1 MTHTKMQ
8 LYQSGLIK
16 KDITMG
22 FKCGIIGLP
31 NVGKS
36 TIFNALTQSKNA
48 LAANYP
54 FATIEPNIGRV
65 AVPDRRLDNLA
76 ALNESLSVIPTHIEF
91 VDIAG
96 LVKGANEGEGLG
108 NKFLGHIRE
117 VDAIAHVLRCFD
129 DENITHVNAKL
140 DPINDLK
147 IIESE
152 LLLSDLDI
160 LLKQQEL
167 YTKKIKSTDKDIKIK
182 LEIIDQLLMQIDASQ
197 QININEIDSNFINF
211 VHELNL
217 LSVKPTFYI
226 CNVDENSVLKGNL
239 YTNEITNILNTESS
253 KEMILVSASIESEIS
268 NIESVDEQNEF
279 LDALGL
285 KNTSLDQVIKT
296 GYNLLGLL
304 TFFTAGKKE
313 TRAWTISKNTNAAQA
328 AGKIHTDFEKGFIRA
343 ETISYN
349 DYIELG
355 GEQLAKNAGKMRQE
369 GRDYIVQEGDIFHF
383 LFNN

>member
-1 MTHTKMQ
+1 
-8 LYQSGLIK
+8 
-16 KDITMG
+16 MG

-65 AVPDRRLDNLA
+65 AVPDHRLDNLA

-96 LVKGANEGEGLG
+96 LVKGANDGEGLG

-129 DENITHVNAKL
+129 DENVTHVNAKL
-140 DPINDLK
+140 NPISDLK
-147 IIESE
+147 IVESE
-152 LLLSDLDI
+152 LMLSDLDI

-167 YTKKIKSTDKDIKIK
+167 YTKKIKSADKDIKIK

-197 QININEIDSNFINF
+197 QININEIDTSFINF

-217 LSVKPTFYI
+217 LSMKPTFYI
-226 CNVDENSVLKGNL
+226 CNVDETSVLKGNH
-239 YTNEITNILNTESS
+239 YTNEITNMLNSEIS

-268 NIESVDEQNEF
+268 NIDSIDEQNEF

-313 TRAWTISKNTNAAQA
+313 TRAWTIKQNTNAAQA

>member
-1 MTHTKMQ
+1 
-8 LYQSGLIK
+8 
-16 KDITMG
+16 MG

-31 NVGKS
+31 NIGKS

-54 FATIEPNIGRV
+54 FATIEPNVGRV
-65 AVPDRRLDNLA
+65 AVPDHRLNDLA
-76 ALNESLSVIPTHIEF
+76 SLNESLSVIPTYMEF

-117 VDAIAHVLRCFD
+117 VDAIAHVLRCFE
-129 DENITHVNAKL
+129 DENITHVNARL
-140 DPINDLK
+140 NPVDDLK
-147 IIESE
+147 VIESE

-167 YTKKIKSTDKDIKIK
+167 YTKKIKSTDKELKIK
-182 LEIIDQLLMQIDASQ
+182 LEIINQLLTQIDANQ
-197 QININEIDSNFINF
+197 EINLDEIDSNFIYF
-211 VHELNL
+211 VDELNL
-217 LSVKPTFYI
+217 LSLKPTFYI
-226 CNVDENSVLKGNL
+226 CNVDENSVVNGNQF
-239 YTNEITNILNTESS
+239 TNDLINILDNQKSREV
-253 KEMILVSASIESEIS
+253 ILVSASIESEIS
-268 NIESVDEQNEF
+268 NIESKKEQNEF

-285 KNTSLDQVIKT
+285 KDTSLDQVIKT

-313 TRAWTISKNTNAAQA
+313 TRAWTIKQNTNASQA

-349 DYIELG
+349 DYIEFG
-355 GEQLAKNAGKMRQE
+355 GEQYAKNAGKMRQE

>member
-1 MTHTKMQ
+1 
-8 LYQSGLIK
+8 
-16 KDITMG
+16 MG

-36 TIFNALTQSKNA
+36 TIFNALTQSQNA

-54 FATIEPNIGRV
+54 FATIEPNVGRV
-65 AVPDRRLDNLA
+65 AVPDSR
-76 ALNESLSVIPTHIEF
+76 LNELAVLNETLSVIPTYMEF

-117 VDAIAHVLRCFD
+117 VDAIAHVLRCFE

-140 DPINDLK
+140 NPIDDLK
-147 IIESE
+147 VIESE
-152 LLLSDLDI
+152 LLFSDLDF

-167 YTKKIKSTDKDIKIK
+167 YLKKIKSTDKEIKIK
-182 LEIIDQLLMQIDASQ
+182 LEIINHLLEQIDTNQ
-197 QININEIDSNFINF
+197 KINIKEIDSNSISF
-211 VHELNL
+211 VNELKL
-217 LSVKPTFYI
+217 LSLKPTFYI
-226 CNVDENSVLKGNL
+226 CNVDESSVVNGNQL
-239 YTNEITNILNTESS
+239 TNNLINMFDSS
-253 KEMILVSASIESEIS
+253 DAREVILVSASIESEIS
-268 NIESVDEQNEF
+268 NIESKDEQNEF
-279 LDALGL
+279 LKELGL
-285 KNTSLDQVIKT
+285 ENTSLDQVIKT
-296 GYNLLGLL
+296 GYHLLGLL

-313 TRAWTISKNTNAAQA
+313 VRAWTIKQNTNAAKA

-349 DYIELG
+349 DYVELG
-355 GEQLAKNAGKMRQE
+355 GEHSAKNAGKMRQE

>member
-1 MTHTKMQ
+1 MQ
-8 LYQSGLIK
+8 QYQTGPNKEDLY
-16 KDITMG
+16 MG

-31 NVGKS
+31 NIGKS

-54 FATIEPNIGRV
+54 FATIEPNVGRV
-65 AVPDRRLDNLA
+65 AVPDHRLNDLA
-76 ALNESLSVIPTHIEF
+76 SLNESLSVIPTYMEF

-117 VDAIAHVLRCFD
+117 VDAIAHVLRCFE
-129 DENITHVNAKL
+129 DENITHVNARL
-140 DPINDLK
+140 NPVDDLK
-147 IIESE
+147 VIESE

-167 YTKKIKSTDKDIKIK
+167 YTKKIKSTDKELKIK
-182 LEIIDQLLMQIDASQ
+182 LEIINQLLTQIDANQ
-197 QININEIDSNFINF
+197 EINLDEIDSNFIYF
-211 VHELNL
+211 VDELNL
-217 LSVKPTFYI
+217 LSLKPTFYI
-226 CNVDENSVLKGNL
+226 CNVDENSVVNGNQF
-239 YTNEITNILNTESS
+239 TNDLINILDNQKSREV
-253 KEMILVSASIESEIS
+253 ILVSASIESEIS
-268 NIESVDEQNEF
+268 NIESKKEQNEF

-285 KNTSLDQVIKT
+285 KDTSLDQVIKT

-313 TRAWTISKNTNAAQA
+313 TRAWTIKQNTNASQA

-349 DYIELG
+349 DYIEFG
-355 GEQLAKNAGKMRQE
+355 GEQYAKNAGKMRQE